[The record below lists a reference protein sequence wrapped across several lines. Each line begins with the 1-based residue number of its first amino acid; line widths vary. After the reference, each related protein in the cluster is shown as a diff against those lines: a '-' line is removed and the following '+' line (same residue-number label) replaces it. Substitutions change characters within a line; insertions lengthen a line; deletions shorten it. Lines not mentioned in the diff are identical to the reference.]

1 MEIVRPELAMKSL
14 PFFVAIVSFVATVP
28 SPAADTSKA
37 ALLSGPAQN
46 LRVEQKA
53 DRIVVSVAGQPFT
66 EYLFTDG
73 EKYPFFFPVIGPRSA
88 ESVTAR
94 RLTNFPHHSSV
105 FFGCDRVNGGDYWQE
120 GLERGRIVAKA
131 TKLVSA
137 EGPRVV
143 IEQDCSWERP
153 GAEPPFTDHRVIAI
167 TAPSRDL
174 RFIDFEVTLKPRL
187 KVKIEKTNHS
197 LFSVRAAPDLTPS
210 GGGEL
215 FNSNGER
222 SEKGTFGKKAAWA
235 TFRGQRKGQTE
246 GVAIFDSPQNRW
258 SPSPWFTRDY
268 GFMSPTPM
276 YWPEKGSTEL
286 APGEEVRLRYRVV
299 VYGGAL
305 DDAQLN
311 ALYEQWTTIGQAR

>member
-1 MEIVRPELAMKSL
+1 MKPILSL
-14 PFFVAIVSFVATVP
+14 ITVCSLFAALP
-28 SPAADTSKA
+28 SSAADTPKSA
-37 ALLSGPAQN
+37 ALAGPAQN
-46 LRVEQKA
+46 IRAEQKS

-66 EYLFTDG
+66 EYLFTAD
-73 EKYPFFFPVIGPRSA
+73 EKYPYFFPALGPRSA

-94 RLTNFPHHSSV
+94 RLTNFPHHSSI
-105 FFGCDRVNGGDYWQE
+105 FFGCDRVNGGNYWQE
-120 GLERGRIVAKA
+120 ANARGRIIAKS
-131 TKLVSA
+131 TKLISA

-153 GAEPPFTDHRVIAI
+153 GAESPFMDHRVITI
-167 TAPSRDL
+167 TAPSPDL
-174 RFIDFEVTLKPRL
+174 RIIDFDVTLKPRI

-215 FNSNGER
+215 INSNGER
-222 SEKGTFGKKAAWA
+222 GEKGTFGKKAAWA

-276 YWPEKGSTEL
+276 YWPEKNSIEL
-286 APGEEVRLRYRVV
+286 APGEDVRLRYRVAI
-299 VYGGAL
+299 YGGTL
-305 DDAQLN
+305 DEAQLK
-311 ALYEQWTTIGQAR
+311 ALFEQWTREAKEPLGETHER